1 VQRTSS
7 DSGFELESEREE
19 KKRKEKREVSP
30 GVEISAV
37 IARGSEHL

>member
-7 DSGFELESEREE
+7 DSGFELES
-19 KKRKEKREVSP
+19 KRGKEKREVSS
-30 GVEISAV
+30 GDEIYAV